1 MKLNRW
7 YYMVVVAV
15 VAVAAGAT
23 TESPSIAAVGIALL
37 LPVLTFPL
45 GAIGALVALPLIYIG
60 IATPA
65 EAHFVAAPV
74 YAIAGM
80 VQWYILLPRLVAKR
94 SNLSPAD
101 A

>member
-7 YYMVVVAV
+7 YYMVVVAI
-15 VAVAAGAT
+15 VAVATGAA
-23 TESPSIAAVGIALL
+23 TESRSIAAVGIALL
-37 LPVLTFPL
+37 LPVLTYPL
-45 GAIGALVALPLIYIG
+45 GVIGALVALPLIYTG

-80 VQWYILLPRLVAKR
+80 FQWYVLLPRLVAKR
-94 SNLSPAD
+94 SDLTPAD